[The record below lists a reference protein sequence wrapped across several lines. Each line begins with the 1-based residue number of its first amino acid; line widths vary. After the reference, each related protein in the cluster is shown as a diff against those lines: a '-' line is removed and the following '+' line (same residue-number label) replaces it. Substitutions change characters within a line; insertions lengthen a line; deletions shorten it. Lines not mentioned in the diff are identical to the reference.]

1 MTLYNKPGVNT
12 MDKIIEEINAID
24 DRISQI
30 ELKIIGLKERKE
42 LLEEMLQKEQ
52 DKKQAEQDIAWR
64 QMKL

>member
-1 MTLYNKPGVNT
+1 

-24 DRISQI
+24 DRISQL

-52 DKKQAEQDIAWR
+52 DKKQAAQDIAWR
-64 QMKL
+64 QMKI